1 MDEEIGELRRKI
13 ARTRYE
19 FVKTEL
25 ETCFTAAEMGTFE
38 LRAGNVPVAEREVA
52 FVESG
57 IRVIRRFAVELPEE
71 QRTAM
76 EARLVGL
83 QAMLASLKAELLKR
97 AAW

>member
-1 MDEEIGELRRKI
+1 MDEEISELRRKI

-25 ETCFTAAEMGTFE
+25 DTCFTAADMGQFE
-38 LRAGNVPVAEREVA
+38 LRAGNIPVAEREVA

-57 IRVIRRFAVELPEE
+57 IRVIGRFVVELPEE

-76 EARLVGL
+76 EARLVEL
-83 QAMLASLKAELLKR
+83 QAILASLKAELLER
-97 AAW
+97 TAS